1 MPDVVYGPG
10 LVGFRERDDL
20 DARAVR
26 GVRVIQ

>member
-1 MPDVVYGPG
+1 MPDVVYRPG
-10 LVGFRERDDL
+10 LVGFRER